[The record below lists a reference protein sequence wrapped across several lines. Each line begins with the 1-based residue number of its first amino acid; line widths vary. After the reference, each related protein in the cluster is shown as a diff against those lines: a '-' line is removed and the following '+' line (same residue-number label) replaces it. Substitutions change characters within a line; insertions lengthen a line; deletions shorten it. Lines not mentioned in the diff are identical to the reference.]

1 MAFSLSLEDLVRS
14 FALPAVRSSYVH
26 TPQAL
31 PRTLTYAYYM
41 HCPEDPSITKL
52 IVATIW
58 TLDTLHV
65 SFMCHVLYY
74 YLITNYGNLAS
85 LDYIVWCVAFGKF
98 TCGYC
103 SSIVSDTPFRLDARR
118 PNVASFFAHK
128 IYHLC
133 RRQLRWFLIA
143 PIILFILVDFGFG
156 IGTAVVML
164 VNNTLSYAFHT
175 RFYTSAPATC
185 AVVLAEILI
194 TVSLC
199 VLLYDNSSRSAV
211 PRTKRILNTLI
222 VYAVNRCLLTLRYA
236 VRLVTTA
243 ELTTVTDAYQT
254 IAWPMA
260 LEFIVGKLYANS
272 LLASLNS
279 REHLRSQISSSGSGI
294 RTDAICF
301 ANPPKL
307 SGEMGTSRDGIR
319 GLHECEVAIRVDTTT
334 EPAFDK
340 TTTPRR
346 EAEVNA

>member
-1 MAFSLSLEDLVRS
+1 
-14 FALPAVRSSYVH
+14 
-26 TPQAL
+26 
-31 PRTLTYAYYM
+31 
-41 HCPEDPSITKL
+41 
-52 IVATIW
+52 
-58 TLDTLHV
+58 
-65 SFMCHVLYY
+65 
-74 YLITNYGNLAS
+74 
-85 LDYIVWCVAFGKF
+85 
-98 TCGYC
+98 
-103 SSIVSDTPFRLDARR
+103 
-118 PNVASFFAHK
+118 
-128 IYHLC
+128 
-133 RRQLRWFLIA
+133 
-143 PIILFILVDFGFG
+143 
-156 IGTAVVML
+156 ML

-222 VYAVNRCLLTLRYA
+222 VYAVNRCLLTL
-236 VRLVTTA
+236 LVTTA

-260 LEFIVGKLYANS
+260 LEFIVGKP
-272 LLASLNS
+272 SLNS
-279 REHLRSQISSSGSGI
+279 REHLRSQISSSGSDI

-346 EAEVNA
+346 EAEV